1 MNLNIVS
8 TNQFDKD
15 FKSMFKRGKKREN
28 LDKVISLLLDNLN
41 KGIESHLL
49 LPAKY
54 KLHKLSGKYVN
65 RWECHIEPDW
75 LLVYYLDDEVLRLER
90 TGAHSDIF

>member
-41 KGIESHLL
+41 KGIEPHLL

-54 KLHKLSGKYVN
+54 KLHKLSAKYAN

>member
-41 KGIESHLL
+41 KGIEPHLL
-49 LPAKY
+49 LPAKHK
-54 KLHKLSGKYVN
+54 KLN
-65 RWECHIEPDW
+65 
-75 LLVYYLDDEVLRLER
+75 
-90 TGAHSDIF
+90 

>member
-28 LDKVISLLLDNLN
+28 LDKVISLLLVY
-41 KGIESHLL
+41 LL
-49 LPAKY
+49 LISLY
-54 KLHKLSGKYVN
+54 KNNLSVLIN
-65 RWECHIEPDW
+65 ENHIS
-75 LLVYYLDDEVLRLER
+75 VR
-90 TGAHSDIF
+90 IFKVDMFGT